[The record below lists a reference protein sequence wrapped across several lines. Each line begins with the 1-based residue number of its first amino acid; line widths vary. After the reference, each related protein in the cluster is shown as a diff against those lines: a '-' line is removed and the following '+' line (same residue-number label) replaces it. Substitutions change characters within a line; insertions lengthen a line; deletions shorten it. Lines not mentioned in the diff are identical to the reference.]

1 VAWLAPPEF
10 EVGAEPVLKP
20 PELLELLELL
30 EPESL
35 EPEPVLPELVLP
47 EPVELEL
54 LPELV
59 PVEPEPEFAELEPV
73 LAEEELVLA
82 VDPGRARASAPAVTT
97 LAMVTA
103 VVVDRTLARPRSL
116 AATAWRIPS
125 SRRALLMPFILR
137 SRFGESLHEPSGR
150 AMSLPGPACPPAAEG
165 RCGPRG
171 PGAGLARASGS
182 TVGAAGPVLHSVL
195 YTTRH
200 CHHRA
205 AGCGVTLVPSD
216 PAIGHGTRRKTDP
229 RHTCPSGTGP
239 FDTNAAFMLFQRH
252 DRGIHVV

>member
-35 EPEPVLPELVLP
+35 EPEPVLL

-59 PVEPEPEFAELEPV
+59 PVEPEPDFAELEPV
-73 LAEEELVLA
+73 LAEEELEELVLC

-137 SRFGESLHEPSGR
+137 SRFGESLHEPSGQ
-150 AMSLPGPACPPAAEG
+150 AMRTAGSFRVPAGRGYPANM
-165 RCGPRG
+165 
-171 PGAGLARASGS
+171 
-182 TVGAAGPVLHSVL
+182 
-195 YTTRH
+195 
-200 CHHRA
+200 
-205 AGCGVTLVPSD
+205 
-216 PAIGHGTRRKTDP
+216 K
-229 RHTCPSGTGP
+229 
-239 FDTNAAFMLFQRH
+239 DT
-252 DRGIHVV
+252 